1 MDWVAKTK
9 EHADANVKTITAL
22 MSYFYKATKEEDFKL
37 VLDELESIKLLFNN
51 IVITTQTAPYFLRF
65 EKEISEQNVELL
77 LNYDYEM
84 LIEDGTDKQTD
95 NLIRKLITLIKK
107 TWISGNDRQRSRIK
121 HYIILL
127 LKYSIQFN
135 ESIKKC

>member
-9 EHADANVKTITAL
+9 EYADANVKTITVL
-22 MSYFYKATKEEDFKL
+22 MSYFYKTTKEEEFKL
-37 VLDELESIKLLFNN
+37 VLDELESIKMFFNN
-51 IVITTQTAPYFLRF
+51 IFITTQTAPYFLRF

-77 LNYDYEM
+77 LNYNYES
-84 LIEDGTDKQTD
+84 LIEDGTDTRTD
-95 NLIRKLITLIKK
+95 GLIRKLIALIKQ
-107 TWISGNDRQRSRIK
+107 TWIKGDEKQRSRIK

-127 LKYSIQFN
+127 LKYSIQFS